1 MATAQQPD
9 VLARTRAY
17 YERVDAGDVDGVVD
31 WFAEDGVYHRPGY
44 PPMRGRAA
52 LSAFYGGERVIESG
66 SHTLDQLLV
75 DGASVA
81 VRGRFEGRLRDG
93 SQVTVG
99 FADFIDYD
107 ADGRAVERRSY
118 FEAPAV

>member
-1 MATAQQPD
+1 MDLA
-9 VLARTRAY
+9 ARTRDY
-17 YERVDAGDVDGVVD
+17 YALVDAGDVAGVLD
-31 WFAEDGVYHRPGY
+31 WFADDCVYRRPGY
-44 PPMRGRAA
+44 EPMRGRHA
-52 LSAFYGGERVIESG
+52 LEAFYGGERVIESG